1 MSSKP
6 TTNANTPPIEFTD
19 EAVERARDALE
30 EESGDPSATGIRVV
44 AREKNCDCGSLAYQL
59 MVERDPVESDSV
71 YSFDDLDVIL
81 DPETRELVT
90 GATVDYVAGP
100 RTGGFTVDN
109 PTERGGCGCG
119 GRH

>member
-6 TTNANTPPIEFTD
+6 TSNTNTPPIEFT
-19 EAVERARDALE
+19 ESAIERARDAIE
-30 EESGDPSATGIRVV
+30 EEADEPPATGLRVV
-44 AREKNCDCGSLAYQL
+44 AREKNCNCGSLAYQL
-59 MVERDPVESDSV
+59 VFERDPADSDSV
-71 YSFDDLDVIL
+71 YIVDDLDIVL

-100 RTGGFTVDN
+100 GEAGFTVDN

-119 GRH
+119 GHH